1 MHKLAITLA
10 LLAVTSPASAVGRVT
25 VDPNASGAV
34 QAEAALPASDPRL
47 ARKVTLCEYR
57 RPVRWLL
64 DYLAKSSGVAL
75 QAGYNANDWQVR
87 DRKLSVVCK
96 DTPLAEL
103 LSSIAGVTNF
113 KWKLNG
119 KGTQT
124 SYRLYMDRTT
134 LLGAEAQMLRRQA
147 LLREE
152 NTRKRKEMLDTLVN
166 IDNLPQDELLRMKQT
181 EPYLYVLTTTGVA
194 GSMGRMFRS
203 MPALSDAIAGG
214 HYVALDGA
222 KLPGATQK
230 AVADFLTNIDRF
242 SRELGEGG
250 PDLGAA
256 ASQPEQLELSIN
268 KTLNNSDVPGV
279 PPVPLLADI
288 HVKIG
293 GLSPNSMLVSIPIVE
308 PDSELGRVMGQ
319 ALIDAREGRISSR
332 DIGRQINDGVK
343 KARAT
348 DLQQKGE
355 PLTEHADDPALAKKI
370 KMEPYDTQLA
380 SVQTALADASGFAV
394 VTDCC
399 DLKFDLSPWFTPSP
413 DEEAIR
419 AIVDKLGT
427 ATHSNWDRRK
437 GVIEFRDRDWFQ
449 KRSAQIPDA
458 MLEKW
463 QRAYQ
468 KTGTLEIDHLAEMS
482 QLTQEQIDA
491 NIVRDDVLSQ
501 GGVDSALMHY
511 DDILDFY
518 ARLTPSQKAA
528 IFGSSGL
535 GLADLSKSQ
544 RQNAEDLIKQSSPTF
559 FANPGARV
567 TLTGTRTALGKAY
580 QYQIS
585 ARSTDVQ
592 DPVNW
597 EVKTPLY
604 PEPKTK

>member
-1 MHKLAITLA
+1 MHKLIFTLA
-10 LLAVTSPASAVGRVT
+10 LLALTFPAFAIGKVTA
-25 VDPNASGAV
+25 DPNAPGAV
-34 QAEAALPASDPRL
+34 PAEVTLSASDPRL
-47 ARKVTLCEYR
+47 AQKVTLCEYR
-57 RPVRWLL
+57 KPVRWLL
-64 DYLAKSSGVAL
+64 ERLGKSTGVAL

-87 DRKLSVVCK
+87 DRKLSIICK
-96 DTPLAEL
+96 DTSLAEV
-103 LSSIAGVTNF
+103 LSSIAGVTRF
-113 KWKLNG
+113 KWKLSG
-119 KGTQT
+119 KGAQT

-134 LLGAEAQMLRRQA
+134 LLGAETQMLRRQA

-152 NTRKRKEMLDTLVN
+152 NARKRKEMLDRLIN
-166 IDNLPQDELLRMKQT
+166 IDNLPQDELLKMKQT
-181 EPYLYVLTTTGVA
+181 EPYLYVLTTSGVA

-203 MPALSDAIAGG
+203 MPALSDAIADG
-214 HYVALDGA
+214 HYVRLDGA
-222 KLPGATQK
+222 KLPGTTQK
-230 AVADFLTNIDRF
+230 AVSDFLTNVDRLA
-242 SRELGEGG
+242 RELGEGYA
-250 PDLGAA
+250 DLGAA
-256 ASQPEQLELSIN
+256 ASQPEQIELNIN

-288 HVKIG
+288 QVKVG
-293 GLSPNSMLVSIPIVE
+293 GLSSNSMLVSIPIVE
-308 PDSELGRVMGQ
+308 PDSELGNVMGQ

-332 DIGRQINDGVK
+332 DLGRQINDGVK
-343 KARAT
+343 KAQAT

-355 PLTEHADDPALAKKI
+355 PLAEHADDPALAKKI
-370 KMEPYDTQLA
+370 KIEPEDTQLA
-380 SVQTALADASGFAV
+380 SIQTALADASGFAV

-399 DLKFDLSPWFTPSP
+399 DFKTDLSPWFRPSP
-413 DEEAIR
+413 DEDAICT
-419 AIVDKLGT
+419 IVDKLGT

-437 GVIEFRDRDWFQ
+437 GVIEFRDRHWFQ

-468 KTGTLEIDHLAEMS
+468 TTGTLEIDQLAEMS

-511 DDILDFY
+511 DDILSFY
-518 ARLTPSQKAA
+518 ACLTPAQRSAV
-528 IFGSSGL
+528 FSFDGL
-535 GLADLSKSQ
+535 GLADLAKSQ
-544 RQNAEDLIKQSSPTF
+544 RQEAEDLIRQWTPTF

-567 TLTGTRTALGKAY
+567 TLTGTRTALGKAFH
-580 QYQIS
+580 YQIS
-585 ARSTDVQ
+585 ARSTDAV